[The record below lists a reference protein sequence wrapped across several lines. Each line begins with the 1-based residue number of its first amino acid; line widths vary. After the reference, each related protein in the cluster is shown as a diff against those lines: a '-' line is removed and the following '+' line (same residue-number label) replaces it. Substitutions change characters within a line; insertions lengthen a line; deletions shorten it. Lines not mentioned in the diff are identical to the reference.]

1 MHFTKTQ
8 IAIAFAMAIFFG
20 CGNPSPESEA
30 PKSSEP
36 TESAASSTEKPTF
49 AFVTNNAS
57 NFWAIAKKGLD
68 KAEEDFDIIVDFQQP
83 PTGTIADQRRIIEN
97 LLNKGIDGI
106 SVSPID
112 AENQSDFLKEVADQ
126 VPLLCHD
133 SDAPQS
139 GRLAYVGTN
148 NFKAGVEAGKLI
160 KEVLPEGGQIMLFVG
175 LLDAQNAQDRKAGI
189 EKELEGSGIEILD
202 TRTDGVDTAKARA
215 NAEDAMVSNPDL
227 DCLVGLWSYNG
238 PALADAVK
246 GSNKVGDIDIVCFD
260 EDGPTL
266 QAIQD
271 GIIHGT
277 VVQQPYQMGYQSM
290 ALLKKIH
297 DEGAEK
303 AVPEGGVID
312 TGVQIVRKD
321 NVEQFWADLKKLTGE
336 D

>member
-1 MHFTKTQ
+1 MKHWNTQ
-8 IAIAFAMAIFFG
+8 IATALAVAIFLG
-20 CGNPSPESEA
+20 CGNPAPESESG
-30 PKSSEP
+30 K
-36 TESAASSTEKPTF
+36 TGDSAAPAGQRPTF

-68 KAEEDFDIIVDFQQP
+68 QAEKDLDIAVEFHQP

-97 LLNKGIDGI
+97 LLNKGIDGMA
-106 SVSPID
+106 VSPID
-112 AENQSDFLKEVADQ
+112 AENQSDFLKESSQKVT
-126 VPLLCHD
+126 LICHD

-139 GRLAYVGTN
+139 GRLAYVGTD

-160 KEVLPEGGQIMLFVG
+160 EEALPDGGQIMLFVG

-202 TRTDGVDTAKARA
+202 TRTDGVDPAKARS
-215 NAEDAMVSNPDL
+215 NAEDALVSNPDL

-238 PALADAVK
+238 PALANAVQ
-246 GSNKVGDIDIVCFD
+246 GSNKQGEVEIVCFD
-260 EDGPTL
+260 EDDATL

-277 VVQQPYQMGYQSM
+277 VVQKPYQMGYQSM

-297 DEGAEK
+297 EEGPE

-321 NVEQFWADLKKLTGE
+321 NVEEFRAELKKLIGE
-336 D
+336 E